1 MREKVQD
8 ARDRMNREI
17 DQVRKEMAGMEEHYR
32 VKIRG
37 CRERMNRQADRI
49 REQSDKI
56 AQLKQ
61 RLQKCNARKMIKK

>member
-37 CRERMNRQADRI
+37 CRERMNR
-49 REQSDKI
+49 
-56 AQLKQ
+56 
-61 RLQKCNARKMIKK
+61 